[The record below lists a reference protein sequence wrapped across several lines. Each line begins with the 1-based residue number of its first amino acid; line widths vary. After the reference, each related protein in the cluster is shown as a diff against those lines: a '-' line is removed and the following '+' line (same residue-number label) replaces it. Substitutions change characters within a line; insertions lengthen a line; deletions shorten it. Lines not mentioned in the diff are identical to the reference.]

1 MKEEVSVTGLFQA
14 ACPGCSRLPWKYIL
28 CAKVWKPA
36 PNRHGS
42 GLFHAQARAEEE
54 FSKTIFRKVEEK

>member
-14 ACPGCSRLPWKYIL
+14 ACPGRSRLPWKYIL
-28 CAKVWKPA
+28 CAKVLKPA